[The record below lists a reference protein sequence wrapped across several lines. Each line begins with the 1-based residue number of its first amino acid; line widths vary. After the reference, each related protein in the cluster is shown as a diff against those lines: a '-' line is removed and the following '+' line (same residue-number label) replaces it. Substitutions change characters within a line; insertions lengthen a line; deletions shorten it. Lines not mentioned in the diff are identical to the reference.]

1 MVGVEMPKVLL
12 EKKQPLDPDVP
23 HPHSRLQP
31 FLLLKVGLVK
41 QKEFLLAKV
50 GFKEVFSLAHMTQS
64 LSKFED
70 LSLIPPSPHP
80 REIVEGSEGIPD
92 RLNAAA

>member
-41 QKEFLLAKV
+41 QKEFLLSKV
-50 GFKEVFSLAHMTQS
+50 GLGEVLSLAHMTQS

-70 LSLIPPSPHP
+70 LSLILP
-80 REIVEGSEGIPD
+80 GK
-92 RLNAAA
+92 